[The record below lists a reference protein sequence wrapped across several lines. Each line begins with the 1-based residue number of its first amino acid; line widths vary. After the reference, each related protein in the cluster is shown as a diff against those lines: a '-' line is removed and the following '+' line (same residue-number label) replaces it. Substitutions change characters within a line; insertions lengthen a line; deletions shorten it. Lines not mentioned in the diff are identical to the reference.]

1 MASNE
6 KVDILR
12 SFLGSLP
19 EALASRLARVVEV
32 DRMNN
37 GTGLPHDL
45 ILDSLRPVLRKAE
58 PEQRTSTPIRAFCR
72 PFEDL
77 LVNDA
82 PRDKRKGQ
90 ITRSS
95 ITPVWNWLAQVLIP
109 DALNAYSLAVKMA
122 VLAGRADEM
131 REKTDEFWQ
140 TSARAIREKL
150 ASEPGRKAARAALGG
165 DTGIADALEMATM
178 LCAAKEVCEL
188 QDRLP
193 KTIPSLTEDL
203 IQIFRDVYDR
213 VMQSAPEAGGYL
225 PLVVM
230 KRLEHPWEALRLP
243 LNISRNSQETLIA
256 ATDMGLV
263 GEVLFGLLEHHAAVI
278 RAARPNQFNADTIIS
293 HLEGF
298 TGLSNGMVKEV
309 ELRRDGNWGQR
320 LIKDRAAVADVM
332 QGFMERAAKEISAAL
347 PTQKSGSYAGGPRV
361 PDFSKP
367 SDPEKTDR
375 ALSYARLI
383 AGCRKLASAASFAAA
398 LKNADEEVGVALE
411 SYNDNLVREMRSVGE
426 DVRLNAEQFFAIAI
440 ELTATLFSFDE
451 GEFLRRRGRAATAAA
466 A

>member
-1 MASNE
+1 MASKE

-19 EALASRLARVVEV
+19 EGIANRLARAIEV

-37 GTGLPHDL
+37 GTALPHDL

-58 PEQRTSTPIRAFCR
+58 VEQRAATPIRAFCR

-82 PRDKRKGQ
+82 PREKRKGQ
-90 ITRSS
+90 IPRNS
-95 ITPVWNWLAQVLIP
+95 INPVWNWLAQVLMP
-109 DALNAYSLAVKMA
+109 DALNSYSLAVKMA
-122 VLAGRADEM
+122 VLGGRTDEM
-131 REKTDEFWQ
+131 REKTAEFWQ
-140 TSARAIREKL
+140 AAARAIREKL
-150 ASEPGRKAARAALGG
+150 ATEPGRKAARIALGG
-165 DTGIADALEMATM
+165 DAVIDDALEMATM
-178 LCAAKEVCEL
+178 LSAAREICEL

-203 IQIFRDVYDR
+203 IRTFREVYDR
-213 VMQSAPEAGGYL
+213 ALQSAPDAGAYL

-243 LNISRNSQETLIA
+243 LTISRNTQETLIA

-278 RAARPNQFNADTIIS
+278 RAARPNQFNADTLIT

-320 LIKDRAAVADVM
+320 LIKDRAAVAEVM
-332 QGFMERAAKEISAAL
+332 EGFMERAPKEIAAAL

-361 PDFSKP
+361 PDFGKP
-367 SDPEKTDR
+367 ADPEKSDR

-383 AGCRKLASAASFAAA
+383 AGCRKLAAAASFAAA
-398 LKNADEEVGVALE
+398 LKNADEAIGVALE
-411 SYNDNLVREMRSVGE
+411 SYNENLVREMRAAGDE
-426 DVRLNAEQFFAIAI
+426 ARLNAEQYFALAI

>member
-1 MASNE
+1 MASKE

-12 SFLGSLP
+12 AFLGSLP
-19 EALASRLARVVEV
+19 EGIANRLAGIVEV

-37 GTGLPHDL
+37 GTGMPHDL
-45 ILDSLRPVLRKAE
+45 ILDSLRPVLRKAD
-58 PEQRTSTPIRAFCR
+58 PEQRTATPIRAFCR

-77 LVNDA
+77 LVSDT
-82 PRDKRKGQ
+82 PREKRKGQ
-90 ITRSS
+90 IPRSS
-95 ITPVWNWLAQVLIP
+95 INPVWNWLAQALIP
-109 DALNAYSLAVKMA
+109 DALNSYSLAVKMA
-122 VLAGRADEM
+122 VLGGRADEM
-131 REKTDEFWQ
+131 RTRTVEFWD
-140 TSARAIREKL
+140 TASRALREKL
-150 ASEPGRKAARAALGG
+150 DTESGRKAARTALGG
-165 DTGIADALEMATM
+165 EAVLDDAREMATM
-178 LCAAKEVCEL
+178 LSAAKEVCEL
-188 QDRLP
+188 QERLP

-203 IQIFRDVYDR
+203 IRTFREVYDR
-213 VMQSAPEAGGYL
+213 ALQTTPDAGAYL

-243 LNISRNSQETLIA
+243 LTISRNTQETLIA

-263 GEVLFGLLEHHAAVI
+263 GEVLFGLLEQHAGVI
-278 RAARPNQFNADTIIS
+278 RAARPNQFNADTILS

-332 QGFMERAAKEISAAL
+332 QSFMERAAKEISAAL
-347 PTQKSGSYAGGPRV
+347 PTQKSGTYAGGPRV

-367 SDPEKTDR
+367 ADPEKTDR
-375 ALSYARLI
+375 ALSFARLI
-383 AGCRKLASAASFAAA
+383 AGSRNLAAAASFAAA
-398 LKNADEEVGVALE
+398 LKNADEEIGVALE
-411 SYNDNLVREMRSVGE
+411 SYNENLVREMRAAGE
-426 DVRLNAEQFFAIAI
+426 DARINAEQYFAVAI
-440 ELTATLFSFDE
+440 ELTGTLFSFDE